1 MSSSLLQSS
10 LYLRVRNP
18 NVVSLVAARIRR
30 QLTGTFGY
38 VHGDL
43 ILPLTRINSRRLSV
57 SLPAPVSLVSLVSGI
72 FLSSLAS
79 FGFDQERRP
88 SEVSP
93 VVTVTSQWSAE
104 RSAEFCKIDEWGRP
118 YFHINSRGKVVVR
131 PYGTATSPDQEID
144 IVEVVEA
151 ATKLVHSGRHRQLAL
166 LIQFLDLIRHHL
178 ESLHNSFGSAMKSRS
193 YRSHYQGVFPLKC
206 NHDLLIIDD
215 VLRLGRGFN
224 LRLQVESKQE
234 LLLAMQ
240 GLIGGSSEA
249 YLICN
254 GYKDKD
260 YINLASVA
268 SAMGFKTYLVL
279 EKEEEVDLV
288 LDTWP
293 EFNIRPMIGLQEL
306 QGRPDEGPD
315 KRCSKE
321 AKGARYDGLSLR
333 LLRLDFGSQTPST
346 VTVFDAVVEATETYC
361 ELAKLGARVQAID
374 VGGDFCLNYD
384 GCLFGDRETEM
395 SVVDNLDEYA
405 SVVVG
410 AAQTVCDKRAVPHPV
425 ICSES
430 GRFMLPPHS
439 VLVFEPI
446 SSTATVKSTT
456 SLDPV
461 RPSNIK
467 LSVILQTPGFSAKR
481 PYPVIP
487 LHCLDQQPQ
496 AEWVQLDPTSGSS
509 GVQLHEHKQDGG
521 RNYMGMFLV
530 DGAALQRVQ
539 NIFGE
544 LSSIRV
550 ELSDEVRR
558 YKVTHA
564 VQAASCEEIAQ
575 ERKQDPRLMLEALK
589 QQVSKYDLQHWTVTV
604 LERVFRS
611 SFPGGR

>member
-1 MSSSLLQSS
+1 MHSSSSCFASCQPISSSVLQSS
-10 LYLRVRNP
+10 LYSRVLNP
-18 NVVSLVAARIRR
+18 SVVSPVAARIRR
-30 QLTGTFGY
+30 QLTGTSGY

-43 ILPLTRINSRRLSV
+43 ILPLTRINYRRLS
-57 SLPAPVSLVSLVSGI
+57 
-72 FLSSLAS
+72 
-79 FGFDQERRP
+79 ERRP

-93 VVTVTSQWSAE
+93 VVTVTSQWSVE
-104 RSAEFCKIDEWGRP
+104 GSDEFCKIDEWARP

-131 PYGTATSPDQEID
+131 PYGTTTGPDQEID

-151 ATKLVHSGRHRQLAL
+151 ATKLVHSGRHHQLAL
-166 LIQFLDLIRHHL
+166 LIQFLDLIRHRL
-178 ESLHNSFGSAMKSRS
+178 ESLHNAFGSAMKSRN

-215 VLRLGRGFN
+215 VLRSGCGFN
-224 LRLQVESKQE
+224 FGLQVESKQE
-234 LLLAMQ
+234 LFLAMH
-240 GLIGGSSEA
+240 GLIRGSSEA

-260 YINLASVA
+260 YISLASVA

-279 EKEEEVDLV
+279 EKEEEVELA

-293 EFNIRPMIGLQEL
+293 EFNIRPMIGLQGKL
-306 QGRPDEGPD
+306 CTSHTGCFGSTIGLTRDQIRGAVR
-315 KRCSKE
+315 KLKE
-321 AKGARYDGLSLR
+321 HDMMDRLR
-333 LLRLDFGSQTPST
+333 LLRLDIGSQTPSSA
-346 VTVFDAVVEATETYC
+346 TVFDAVAEATETYC
-361 ELAKLGARVQAID
+361 ELAKLGARMQAID
-374 VGGDFCLNYD
+374 VGGDFCLGND
-384 GCLFGDRETEM
+384 GCLSGDRETKM
-395 SVVDNLDEYA
+395 SVVDDLDEYA

-410 AAQTVCDKRAVPHPV
+410 AAQKLCDKWGVPQPV
-425 ICSES
+425 ICSEN
-430 GRFMLPPHS
+430 GRFILSHHS

-446 SSTATVKSTT
+446 SSTATVKPTT
-456 SLDPV
+456 IVDPV
-461 RPSNIK
+461 RPSNVK
-467 LSVILQTPGFSAKR
+467 LSAISQTPGVSAKR

-496 AEWVQLDPTSGSS
+496 VEGAQLDPTGGSR
-509 GVQLHEHKQDGG
+509 GVPLHEHKQDGG
-521 RNYMGMFLV
+521 RNYMGMFLI
-530 DGAALQRVQ
+530 DGEALQRVQ

-575 ERKQDPRLMLEALK
+575 ERKQDPRLLLEALK
-589 QQVSKYDLQHWTVTV
+589 QQVSKNDLPHWTVTV

>member
-1 MSSSLLQSS
+1 
-10 LYLRVRNP
+10 
-18 NVVSLVAARIRR
+18 
-30 QLTGTFGY
+30 
-38 VHGDL
+38 
-43 ILPLTRINSRRLSV
+43 
-57 SLPAPVSLVSLVSGI
+57 
-72 FLSSLAS
+72 
-79 FGFDQERRP
+79 
-88 SEVSP
+88 
-93 VVTVTSQWSAE
+93 
-104 RSAEFCKIDEWGRP
+104 
-118 YFHINSRGKVVVR
+118 
-131 PYGTATSPDQEID
+131 
-144 IVEVVEA
+144 
-151 ATKLVHSGRHRQLAL
+151 
-166 LIQFLDLIRHHL
+166 
-178 ESLHNSFGSAMKSRS
+178 MKSRS
-193 YRSHYQGVFPLKC
+193 YWSHYQGVFPLKC

-224 LRLQVESKQE
+224 LGLQVESKQE

-293 EFNIRPMIGLQEL
+293 EFNIRPMIGLQ
-306 QGRPDEGPD
+306 GRPDEGPD

-321 AKGARYDGLSLR
+321 AKGASYDGLSLR

-446 SSTATVKSTT
+446 SSTATVKPTT
-456 SLDPV
+456 ILDPV

-509 GVQLHEHKQDGG
+509 GMERHS
-521 RNYMGMFLV
+521 
-530 DGAALQRVQ
+530 Q

-589 QQVSKYDLQHWTVTV
+589 QQVSKYDLPHWTVTV
-604 LERVFRS
+604 LERVFGS